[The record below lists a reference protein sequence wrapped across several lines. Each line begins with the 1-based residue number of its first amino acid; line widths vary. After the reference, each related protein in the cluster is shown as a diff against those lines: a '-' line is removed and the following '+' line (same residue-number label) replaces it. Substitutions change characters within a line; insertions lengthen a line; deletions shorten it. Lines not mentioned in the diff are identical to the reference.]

1 MAEEKE
7 EYIPTVDL
15 RKTMKSLLQIVIDK
29 HKELNK
35 AYNEDFDLAKN
46 LLEDESKHNVK
57 NLIDQL
63 QAVLSLLFRY
73 DTELFPRDRT
83 DKFVDTWNLF
93 VSEIDLQKRSLTQKT
108 DELNQ
113 LSSTKASIES
123 KNKQLT
129 SKLIESEKKQTEQSI
144 ALARLTSEKENQL
157 SVLAEL
163 TSTYKKLQQDC
174 ASLQRLK
181 EEQEATFATQIQLKD
196 RKITGLTASSSSE
209 QTRIEKLYGD
219 IQKINSSSKL
229 LPEILESSKPVL
241 KPYPA
246 ELKEG
251 GKRTK
256 HRHK

>member
-7 EYIPTVDL
+7 QYIPTVDL
-15 RKTMKSLLQIVIDK
+15 RQTMKSLLQIVIDK

-35 AYNEDFDLAKN
+35 AYVEDFNLAKN
-46 LLEDESKHNVK
+46 LLEDDSKHNVK

-73 DTELFPRDRT
+73 DRELFPRDRT
-83 DKFVDTWNLF
+83 DKFVETWNLF
-93 VSEIDLQKRSLTQKT
+93 VTEIDLQKGSLT
-108 DELNQ
+108 DEVKQ

-123 KNKQLT
+123 KNEQLT

-181 EEQEATFATQIQLKD
+181 EEQEATFATQIRIKD
-196 RKITGLTASSSSE
+196 RQIAGLTAASSSE

-229 LPEILESSKPVL
+229 LPEILESSKPVI
-241 KPYPA
+241 KEFSA